1 MAPAQAG
8 QRFTNGGD
16 MLSLDF
22 NNELVKAAPI
32 AGGVAADGVA
42 RLFWGLS
49 LNEWF
54 YVAAIAYTV
63 VQIGAKVVDK
73 IIDWKKANKEIQE

>member
-1 MAPAQAG
+1 
-8 QRFTNGGD
+8 

-22 NNELVKAAPI
+22 NNEVIKAAPI
-32 AGGVAADGVA
+32 AGVAGADGVA

-54 YVAAIAYTV
+54 YVAAILYTV
-63 VQIGAKVVDK
+63 VQIGAK
-73 IIDWKKANKEIQE
+73 IIDKVIDWRKAKKEM

>member
-1 MAPAQAG
+1 
-8 QRFTNGGD
+8 
-16 MLSLDF
+16 MLEFDF
-22 NNELVKAAPI
+22 NNEIVKAAPI
-32 AGGVAADGVA
+32 AGVAGADGVV

-63 VQIGAKVVDK
+63 VQIGAKIVDK
-73 IIDWKKANKEIQE
+73 VIDWKKANKEA

>member
-1 MAPAQAG
+1 MS
-8 QRFTNGGD
+8 D

-22 NNELVKAAPI
+22 NNEVVKAAPI
-32 AGGVAADGVA
+32 VGTGMADGAA
-42 RLFWGLS
+42 RLFFGLS

-73 IIDWKKANKEIQE
+73 MIDWRRASREGIVGGNASEQ

>member
-1 MAPAQAG
+1 
-8 QRFTNGGD
+8 
-16 MLSLDF
+16 MLSFDF
-22 NNELVKAAPI
+22 NNEVIKAAPI
-32 AGGVAADGVA
+32 AGVAGADGVA

-54 YVAAIAYTV
+54 YVAAITYTA

-73 IIDWKKANKEIQE
+73 IIDWKKANKE

>member
-1 MAPAQAG
+1 
-8 QRFTNGGD
+8 
-16 MLSLDF
+16 MLTLDF
-22 NNELVKAAPI
+22 NNEVIKAAPI
-32 AGGVAADGVA
+32 AGVAGADGVA

-73 IIDWKKANKEIQE
+73 MIDWKKANKE

>member
-1 MAPAQAG
+1 
-8 QRFTNGGD
+8 
-16 MLSLDF
+16 MLSFDF
-22 NNELVKAAPI
+22 NNEVLKAAPI
-32 AGGVAADGVA
+32 AGTVAADGAA
-42 RLFWGLS
+42 RLFFGLT

-73 IIDWKKANKEIQE
+73 IIDWKKANKE

>member
-1 MAPAQAG
+1 
-8 QRFTNGGD
+8 

-32 AGGVAADGVA
+32 AGVAGADGVA

-73 IIDWKKANKEIQE
+73 IIDWKRANKE

>member
-1 MAPAQAG
+1 
-8 QRFTNGGD
+8 

-22 NNELVKAAPI
+22 NNEVIKAAPI
-32 AGGVAADGVA
+32 AGVAVADGVA

-73 IIDWKKANKEIQE
+73 IIDWKKANKE

>member
-1 MAPAQAG
+1 MIS
-8 QRFTNGGD
+8 F
-16 MLSLDF
+16 DF
-22 NNELVKAAPI
+22 NNEVLKAAPI
-32 AGGVAADGVA
+32 TGVAGADGVA

-63 VQIGAKVVDK
+63 AQIGAKVVDV
-73 IIDWKKANKEIQE
+73 IIKWKKETKDV

>member
-1 MAPAQAG
+1 
-8 QRFTNGGD
+8 GGK

-22 NNELVKAAPI
+22 NNEVIKAAPI
-32 AGGVAADGVA
+32 AGVAGADGVA

-73 IIDWKKANKEIQE
+73 IIDWKKANRGDS

>member
-1 MAPAQAG
+1 
-8 QRFTNGGD
+8 

-22 NNELVKAAPI
+22 NNEIIKAAPI
-32 AGGVAADGVA
+32 AGTVAADGAA

-63 VQIGAKVVDK
+63 AQIGAKVVDV
-73 IIDWKKANKEIQE
+73 IIKWKREGKDV

>member
-1 MAPAQAG
+1 
-8 QRFTNGGD
+8 

-32 AGGVAADGVA
+32 AGAVGADATA
-42 RLFWGLS
+42 RLFFGLS

-54 YVAAIAYTV
+54 YVAAITYTV

-73 IIDWKKANKEIQE
+73 VIDWKKATKE

>member
-1 MAPAQAG
+1 
-8 QRFTNGGD
+8 

-32 AGGVAADGVA
+32 AGVAGADGVA

-73 IIDWKKANKEIQE
+73 MIDWKRANKE

>member
-1 MAPAQAG
+1 
-8 QRFTNGGD
+8 
-16 MLSLDF
+16 MLSFDF
-22 NNELVKAAPI
+22 NNDVIKAAPI
-32 AGGVAADGVA
+32 AGVAGADGVA

-73 IIDWKKANKEIQE
+73 IIDWKKANKE

>member
-1 MAPAQAG
+1 
-8 QRFTNGGD
+8 

-22 NNELVKAAPI
+22 NNEVIKATPI
-32 AGGVAADGVA
+32 AGVAGADGVA

-73 IIDWKKANKEIQE
+73 IIDWKKSNKE

>member
-1 MAPAQAG
+1 MIS
-8 QRFTNGGD
+8 F
-16 MLSLDF
+16 DF
-22 NNELVKAAPI
+22 NNEVLKAAPI
-32 AGGVAADGVA
+32 AGVVGADGVA

-63 VQIGAKVVDK
+63 AQIGAKVVDV
-73 IIDWKKANKEIQE
+73 IIKWKKETKDVG

>member
-1 MAPAQAG
+1 
-8 QRFTNGGD
+8 
-16 MLSLDF
+16 MLSFDF
-22 NNELVKAAPI
+22 NNEILKAAPI
-32 AGGVAADGVA
+32 AGTAAADGVH
-42 RLFWGLS
+42 RLIWGLS

-73 IIDWKKANKEIQE
+73 IIDWKKAQWEVSK

>member
-1 MAPAQAG
+1 
-8 QRFTNGGD
+8 
-16 MLSLDF
+16 MLQLDF
-22 NNELVKAAPI
+22 NNELIKAAPI
-32 AGGVAADGVA
+32 AGVAGADGVA

-73 IIDWKKANKEIQE
+73 MIDWKRANKE

>member
-1 MAPAQAG
+1 M
-8 QRFTNGGD
+8 D
-16 MLSLDF
+16 MLHMDF
-22 NNELVKAAPI
+22 NNEIIKAAPI
-32 AGGVAADGVA
+32 AGVAGADGVA

-73 IIDWKKANKEIQE
+73 VIDWKKANKE

>member
-1 MAPAQAG
+1 
-8 QRFTNGGD
+8 

-22 NNELVKAAPI
+22 NNEVIKAAPI
-32 AGGVAADGVA
+32 AGVAGADGVA

-73 IIDWKKANKEIQE
+73 IIDWKKVNKE

>member
-1 MAPAQAG
+1 
-8 QRFTNGGD
+8 

-22 NNELVKAAPI
+22 NNEIVKAAPI
-32 AGGVAADGVA
+32 AGAVGVDGTL

-63 VQIGAKVVDK
+63 AQIGAKVVDV
-73 IIDWKKANKEIQE
+73 IIKWKKETKDV

>member
-1 MAPAQAG
+1 MS
-8 QRFTNGGD
+8 D

-22 NNELVKAAPI
+22 NNEVVKAAPI
-32 AGGVAADGVA
+32 VGTGMADGAA
-42 RLFWGLS
+42 RLFFGLS

-73 IIDWKKANKEIQE
+73 MIDWRRASREGIVGGSVSEQ

>member
-1 MAPAQAG
+1 
-8 QRFTNGGD
+8 
-16 MLSLDF
+16 MLEIDF
-22 NNELVKAAPI
+22 NNEVIKAAPI
-32 AGGVAADGVA
+32 AGTAAADGAA

-73 IIDWKKANKEIQE
+73 MIDWKRANKE

>member
-1 MAPAQAG
+1 
-8 QRFTNGGD
+8 
-16 MLSLDF
+16 MLTLDF
-22 NNELVKAAPI
+22 NNEVIKAAPI
-32 AGGVAADGVA
+32 AGVAGADGVA

-54 YVAAIAYTV
+54 YVAAITYTV

-73 IIDWKKANKEIQE
+73 VIDWKKASKELPL

>member
-1 MAPAQAG
+1 
-8 QRFTNGGD
+8 

-32 AGGVAADGVA
+32 AGAVGADVTT
-42 RLFWGLS
+42 RLFFGLS
-49 LNEWF
+49 MNEWF

-73 IIDWKKANKEIQE
+73 IIDWKKANKE

>member
-1 MAPAQAG
+1 
-8 QRFTNGGD
+8 

-22 NNELVKAAPI
+22 NNEVIKAAPI
-32 AGGVAADGVA
+32 AGAVGADA
-42 RLFWGLS
+42 TSRLIWGLS

-54 YVAAIAYTV
+54 YIAAIAYTV

-73 IIDWKKANKEIQE
+73 MIDWKKANKE

>member
-1 MAPAQAG
+1 MTTDG
-8 QRFTNGGD
+8 LNNKEDT

-22 NNELVKAAPI
+22 NNEVVKAAPI
-32 AGGVAADGVA
+32 VGTGVADGAA
-42 RLFWGLS
+42 RLFFGLS

-73 IIDWKKANKEIQE
+73 MLDWKKANKE

>member
-1 MAPAQAG
+1 
-8 QRFTNGGD
+8 

-22 NNELVKAAPI
+22 NNEIVKAAPI
-32 AGGVAADGVA
+32 AGVAGADGVA

-73 IIDWKKANKEIQE
+73 IIDWNKANKE